1 MRNLFNS
8 VPRPPIRYNVSDLS
22 FPNSFSADY
31 GKLYPCL
38 VKEVLAGEIFSDFSE
53 DMVRT
58 QPLVAP
64 VFSRTDC
71 SVHYFFVPNR
81 LIYEDWT
88 KFIVRGDD
96 GNTDYDKPYI
106 NPLLFDTDLTS
117 TNGIQWSLWMDG
129 SLMDYLN
136 FSTFRPDIPKG
147 DLPTT
152 SEAPLDMM
160 PFNAYSLIYNE
171 YYRDENLIPEVFI
184 WKASGYTQN
193 YNDYQDYLTELHQ
206 DWFDPSDIA
215 WHAKADILA
224 FPMFLRYRSWRKDYF
239 TSALPFVQKGVP
251 ISLAGI
257 ATDETSLPVRA
268 KSLVN
273 FASQQSRFAYFYN
286 AGSTPTY
293 YPSIGSSNYAF
304 SNDEN
309 NYITP
314 QNVPNI
320 NNIQL
325 YVDLPALQGS
335 VMTISDLRV
344 GLALQQWFE
353 LNARVGSDRYFEY
366 LLGHFGVRDRDSR
379 LQRPEYLGGFTHS
392 IQISEVEQ
400 NSATVQGETPQGNLA
415 GKGLGYAAN
424 SRVKYRFPEPGFLMA
439 IFSIRPQAVYFQGL
453 PRMYTRWDAFDYY
466 DPLFDH
472 LSEQP
477 IYKSELFYE
486 WDVRPGSDSDAV
498 FGYTPRFSEYRTS
511 QGEIHGNFRN
521 NLRYWV
527 SPRVLDS
534 SVALNRTFIEVEGYS
549 QGLYKQFAYEGTST
563 AGADHFLVHMN
574 HHIKMLRPMSKYA
587 TPKL

>member
-8 VPRPPIRYNVSDLS
+8 VPRPAIRYNSYDLS

-106 NPLLFDTDLTS
+106 NPLLFDTDLS
-117 TNGIQWSLWMDG
+117 TPNGIQWSLWMDG

-136 FSTFRPDIPKG
+136 FSTFAPSTPKG
-147 DLPTT
+147 ALPTT

-171 YYRDENLIPEVFI
+171 YYRDENLIPEVFL

-193 YNDYQDYLTELHQ
+193 YNDYQDYLTELHT
-206 DWFDPSDIA
+206 DWFDPSDLS
-215 WHAKADILA
+215 WLAKAEILS

-257 ATDETSLPVRA
+257 STDETSLPVRH
-268 KSLVN
+268 KSRIQFN
-273 FASQQSRFAYFYN
+273 PDSARFSYFYN
-286 AGSTPTY
+286 AGSEATY
-293 YPSIGSSNYAF
+293 FPSLGTYVSATVNESGTNAFPPNVGSIY
-304 SNDEN
+304 
-309 NYITP
+309 
-314 QNVPNI
+314 NV
-320 NNIQL
+320 QA

-344 GLALQQWFE
+344 GMALQQWFE

-424 SRVKYRFPEPGFLMA
+424 SRVKYRFPEPGFLIA

-477 IYKSELFYE
+477 IYKSELFYQ
-486 WDVRPGSDSDAV
+486 WDIRPQSDSDAV

-521 NLRYWV
+521 SLRYWV

-534 SVALNRTFIEVEGYS
+534 SVKLDRTFLEVEGYS
-549 QGLYKQFAYEGTST
+549 QGLYKQFAYEGTNT

-574 HHIKMLRPMSKYA
+574 HHIKFLRPMSKYA
-587 TPKL
+587 TPKI

>member
-8 VPRPPIRYNVSDLS
+8 VPRPPIRYNVSNLS

-106 NPLLFDTDLTS
+106 NPLLFDTDLATP
-117 TNGIQWSLWMDG
+117 NGIQWSLWMDG

-136 FSTFRPDIPKG
+136 FATFRPDTPKG
-147 DLPTT
+147 DLPVT

-171 YYRDENLIPEVFI
+171 YYRDENLIPEVFL

-193 YNDYQDYLTELHQ
+193 YDDYQDYLTELHA
-206 DWFDPSDIA
+206 DWFDPSDLS
-215 WHAKADILA
+215 WLAKAEILS

-251 ISLAGI
+251 ISLAGLS
-257 ATDETSLPVRA
+257 TDEAALPVRH
-268 KSLVN
+268 KSTAN
-273 FASQQSRFAYFYN
+273 FSSNSARFSYFYN
-286 AGSTPTY
+286 AGSNSTY
-293 YPSIGSSNYAF
+293 YPSLGALNIAPVTEDGTTAYPPPAGN
-304 SNDEN
+304 
-309 NYITP
+309 IL
-314 QNVPNI
+314 NV
-320 NNIQL
+320 QS

-344 GLALQQWFE
+344 GIALQQWFE

-415 GKGLGYAAN
+415 GKGFGYAAN

-453 PRMYTRWDAFDYY
+453 PRMYTRWDAFDYF